1 VHHTLSWAEYM
12 PRKQSTPRQLHLL
25 REVKRKA
32 TAEQEERLRLAL
44 ARLAQKGSGSS
55 EAKPQPHSRT
65 PPESSVD
72 KYYAVRRERVSNCI
86 YTSWF
91 ECNSQ
96 VHQYPEAEYKSFNSY
111 EQAIAYL
118 QTKGSHIHPAPL
130 TPSTLLKSYSDKN
143 FNSLQTNTVGTQ
155 TAGPE
160 PEAHPSYRKLKI
172 ASLGF
177 ILGVITT
184 LWILLLLSPTRMR

>member
-1 VHHTLSWAEYM
+1 MS
-12 PRKQSTPRQLHLL
+12 RKQSTPRQLHLL

-32 TAEQEERLRLAL
+32 VAEQEERLQLAL
-44 ARLAQKGSGSS
+44 ARLAQQGSGSS
-55 EAKPQPHSRT
+55 EAKPQPHPRI
-65 PPESSVD
+65 PPELSVD
-72 KYYAVRRERVSNCI
+72 KYYAVRRGRVSNCI

-91 ECNSQ
+91 ECKAQ
-96 VHQYPEAEYKSFNSY
+96 VHQYPGAKYKSFTKY

-118 QTKGSHIHPAPL
+118 QARSNHIQPAPL
-130 TPSTLLKSYSDKN
+130 TPNTLSRSDSDTNVN
-143 FNSLQTNTVGTQ
+143 FLQTNTTGTQ

-160 PEAHPSYRKLKI
+160 PEVNPGYRKFKI

>member
-1 VHHTLSWAEYM
+1 MS
-12 PRKQSTPRQLHLL
+12 RKQSTPRQLHLL

-32 TAEQEERLRLAL
+32 VAEQEERWQLAL
-44 ARLAQKGSGSS
+44 TRLAQQGSGST
-55 EAKPQPHSRT
+55 EAKPQPHPRT
-65 PPESSVD
+65 PSELTVD
-72 KYYAVRRERVSNCI
+72 KYYAVRRGRVNNSI

-91 ECNSQ
+91 ECKAQ
-96 VHQYPEAEYKSFNSY
+96 VHQYPGAEYKSFAKY
-111 EQAIAYL
+111 DEATAYL
-118 QTKGSHIHPAPL
+118 QARGNHIHPEPL
-130 TPSTLLKSYSDKN
+130 TPNTLLRSERDTDVN
-143 FNSLQTNTVGTQ
+143 FLQTNTTGTQ

-160 PEAHPSYRKLKI
+160 PEPEVNPGYRKLKI

>member
-1 VHHTLSWAEYM
+1 MS
-12 PRKQSTPRQLHLL
+12 RKQSTPRQLHLL

-44 ARLAQKGSGSS
+44 ARLAQQGSDST
-55 EAKPQPHSRT
+55 EAKLQPHLRT
-65 PPESSVD
+65 PPELSAD
-72 KYYAVRRERVSNCI
+72 KYYAVRRGRVNNSI

-91 ECNSQ
+91 ECKAQ
-96 VHQYPEAEYKSFNSY
+96 VHQYPGVEYKSFTKY
-111 EQAIAYL
+111 EQATAYL
-118 QTKGSHIHPAPL
+118 QARGNLILPAPL
-130 TPSTLLKSYSDKN
+130 TPNTSLRSERDTDVNYLL
-143 FNSLQTNTVGTQ
+143 TNTTGTQ
-155 TAGPE
+155 TVGPE
-160 PEAHPSYRKLKI
+160 PEINPGYRKFKI

>member
-1 VHHTLSWAEYM
+1 MS
-12 PRKQSTPRQLHLL
+12 RKQSTPRQLHLL

-44 ARLAQKGSGSS
+44 ARLAQQGSSSS

-65 PPESSVD
+65 STESSVD
-72 KYYAVRRERVSNCI
+72 KYYAVRRGRISNCI

-91 ECNSQ
+91 ECKSQ
-96 VHQYPEAEYKSFNSY
+96 VHQYPGAEYKSFAKY

-118 QTKGSHIHPAPL
+118 QTRGSHIQPAPL
-130 TPSTLLKSYSDKN
+130 TPDTLLGSERDTDANY
-143 FNSLQTNTVGTQ
+143 LLTNTTGTQ

-160 PEAHPSYRKLKI
+160 PEINPGYRKLKI